1 MEQKD
6 SKKNKKELSE
16 RAKLLESGREEDL
29 HAFVKEIKRQINSAQ
44 QIQHSILP
52 DELPPW
58 NCIKFAARYIAM
70 DDIGGDYYDT
80 FKIKGDSLGLIMADV
95 SGHGIPAALVTT
107 MAKVAFATHGQRYK
121 STKELLYNVNRDLT
135 NLISSTGFYMTCF
148 ALNIDKNLRVIYT
161 NAGHQKAILYRDE
174 TDTFEHLD
182 TNGLFLGVFEDAG
195 ETYEEK
201 DLQLYPGDRI
211 ILYTDGIVE
220 TMNKDKEEYGEERF
234 EDMIRFSSAL
244 ESEQVADLVVDD
256 IKLFAEGT
264 RFRDDVSILVL
275 EVELRYQK
283 YLDKLKEGEQ
293 AYEENDM
300 PKWRKALE
308 EAVRINPDSLKSRKK
323 LAEYYMKQKEY
334 EKALAHLKSYVE
346 KNQESPYV
354 YTLLGLCHYKMD
366 SVSKAISTT
375 KTSLHIHPKYEEA
388 IQNLA
393 FFNIKIEKYESAKLY
408 IERLKEVNPNNSMI
422 VSLEK
427 LLPS

>member
-6 SKKNKKELSE
+6 SKKDKKEMSE
-16 RAKLLESGREEDL
+16 RAKLLESGTEEDL

-52 DELPPW
+52 DDLPPW

-80 FKIKGDSLGLIMADV
+80 FKIKGDNLGLIMADV

-121 STKELLYNVNRDLT
+121 STKELLYNVNKDLT

-148 ALNIDKNLRVIYT
+148 ALNIDKNLRVRYT

-174 TDTFEHLD
+174 TDSFDHLD

-201 DLQLYPGDRI
+201 ELQLYPGDRI

-244 ESEQVADLVVDD
+244 ESDQVADLVVDD

-264 RFRDDVSILVL
+264 KFRDDVSILVL

-283 YLDKLKEGEQ
+283 YLDKVKEAEQ
-293 AYEENDM
+293 AYDGSNM
-300 PKWRKALE
+300 VQWRKALE

-334 EKALAHLKSYVE
+334 EKALNHLKSYVD
-346 KNQESPYV
+346 KNQESPYI
-354 YTLLGLCHYKMD
+354 YTLLGLCYYKMD
-366 SVSKAISTT
+366 NVSKAIATT
-375 KTSLHIHPKYEEA
+375 KTSLHIYPKYEEA
-388 IQNLA
+388 FQNLA
-393 FFNIKIEKYESAKLY
+393 FFNIKIEKYESARVY
-408 IERLKEVNPNNSMI
+408 IERLKEINPENRMI
-422 VSLEK
+422 ESLGK
-427 LLPS
+427 LFP